1 MSVIHWKCFV
11 GWTEGQI
18 RPLLTTWVHLQQV
31 NTLKKSLKSGMKP
44 GLSEFKLF
52 LVDLDMKWDHVLT
65 SPSFSDALAFH
76 SRMFISSEALRTYL
90 LSADH
95 LTQMT
100 CCIRLVWY
108 TSLRI
113 VGNHIESQKIKS
125 RCLRIVAM
133 KRKRSLD
140 PSITAR

>member
-1 MSVIHWKCFV
+1 
-11 GWTEGQI
+11 
-18 RPLLTTWVHLQQV
+18 
-31 NTLKKSLKSGMKP
+31 MKP
-44 GLSEFKLF
+44 GDTELKLF
-52 LVDLDMKWDHVLT
+52 LVDLDMKWDHALT

-76 SRMFISSEALRTYL
+76 SRMFISSEPLRTYL

-113 VGNHIESQKIKS
+113 VGNHIESQKRKDHQIHQ
-125 RCLRIVAM
+125 LRLVN
-133 KRKRSLD
+133 S
-140 PSITAR
+140 SILPTSNQTYEMCGKITFI